1 MKIRLFCMIALL
13 LAVTACTAPPGE
25 NLFGLQ
31 NPPDAPGAG
40 AAIDKA

>member
-25 NLFGLQ
+25 NLFSLQ
-31 NPPDAPGAG
+31 TPHGAA